1 MPSCCTDA
9 LSRYATPAR
18 VLFVRLQMTPFAA
31 GVLLGS
37 VIQEAAEPIIT
48 LIGGTAAL
56 GSALA
61 CVHEWSKDEPQ
72 WDQAM
77 GTGAVLGAVAGAA
90 LLLLDTA
97 LAR

>member
-1 MPSCCTDA
+1 
-9 LSRYATPAR
+9 
-18 VLFVRLQMTPFAA
+18 MTSVAA
-31 GVLLGS
+31 GVLLVS
-37 VIQEAAEPIIT
+37 VVQEAAEPIIT

-61 CVHEWSKDEPQ
+61 CVHQWAKNEPR

-77 GTGAVLGAVAGAA
+77 GTGAALGALVGTG

-97 LAR
+97 LTR